1 MLDLNNKTIEELT
14 QCRDTIR
21 LELKKR
27 KNQQFVQDC
36 IPILK
41 TAFGKCYIYRD
52 NRYGNDSPFW
62 DVYQR
67 VIDIVI
73 KKDVCT
79 LIVERF
85 ETTCYGN
92 SVYEINN
99 IDFYNNSYILGI
111 ENGVDDIFNGYSP
124 ISVKI
129 YNAKRKA
136 FFNRIKKQIKV

>member
-1 MLDLNNKTIEELT
+1 MLNLKDKTIEELT
-14 QCRDTIR
+14 QCQDTIR

-41 TAFGKCYIYRD
+41 TALGKCYIYKD

-62 DVYQR
+62 DVYQK

-73 KKDVCT
+73 KKDICT
-79 LIVERF
+79 LIVEKF
-85 ETTCYGN
+85 ETTCYGK
-92 SVYEINN
+92 SIYEINN
-99 IDFYNNSYILGI
+99 INFYNNSYTIK
-111 ENGVDDIFNGYSP
+111 NGVDDIFDGYSP

-129 YNAKRKA
+129 YNAKRKM
-136 FFNRIKKQIKV
+136 FFNRIQKQIKV